1 MSDFAKDLESRFVR
15 YCAID
20 SQADD
25 KSGTHPSSSVQ
36 IEMGKVLEQEL
47 REIGASDVTRN
58 DHGAVLATIPGNRSG
73 PTIAFMAHMDTTPQ
87 FNATGVKPRVIRTY
101 DGGDIR
107 YPDNASLVL
116 SPEQVP
122 YLSEKVGDTIVTAS
136 GTTLLGADDKAGVA
150 IVMTAAK
157 HLIDNPDLPHG
168 PIRICFTTD
177 EEIGKGVYPALVQ
190 EVGADFAY
198 TFDGQKV
205 GEIEFETFSADEAII
220 RIEGVSI
227 HPGLAKDQLVNAVV
241 LASRFV
247 AALPRDMSPETTE
260 GREGYVHATEIS
272 GGSSEVVIRV
282 IIRDYELDGLAAKG
296 QMIQDIAAELQ
307 AFEPRAKISCSIRAQ
322 YRNMRYWLEKDKRP
336 VDLAERAMIE
346 IGQTPKFT
354 AFRGGTDGSRFT
366 EMGLPCP
373 NLFAGM
379 QEIHGPLEWVSVQD
393 MEVAVALMLKIAEL
407 GVGTS
412 E

>member
-1 MSDFAKDLESRFVR
+1 MPSFAQEIESRFVR

-20 SQADD
+20 SQASD
-25 KSGTHPSSSVQ
+25 KSTTHPSTAVQ
-36 IEMGKVLEQEL
+36 IEMGKVLEQDL
-47 REIGASDVTRN
+47 RDIGATDVRRN
-58 DHGAVLATIPGNRSG
+58 DHGAVLATIPGNTAG

-87 FNATGVKPRVIRTY
+87 FNASGVKPRVIHDY
-101 DGGDIR
+101 DGSEIR
-107 YPDNASLVL
+107 YPDNPDLVL
-116 SPEQVP
+116 SPERSP
-122 YLSEKVGDTIVTAS
+122 YLREKIGDTLVTAS

-157 HLIDNPDLPHG
+157 HLIDNPHLPHG

-177 EEIGKGVYPALVQ
+177 EEIGKGVYPELV
-190 EVGADFAY
+190 EELGADFAY

-205 GEIEFETFSADEAII
+205 GEIEYETFSADEATI

-227 HPGLAKDQLVNAVV
+227 HPGLAKNQLVNAIV
-241 LASRFV
+241 LAARLV
-247 AALPRDMSPETTE
+247 DAMPRDMAPETTE
-260 GREGYVHATEIS
+260 GRQGYVHATEIT
-272 GGSSEVVIRV
+272 GGSSEVTLRV

-296 QMIQDIAAELQ
+296 QLIQDLVARLQ
-307 AFEPRAKISCSIRAQ
+307 AEEPRARITCSIRAQ

-336 VDLAERAMIE
+336 VDLAEQAMIA
-346 IGQTPKFT
+346 IGQTPAFT

-366 EMGLPCP
+366 EMGLLCP

-393 MEVAVALMLKIAEL
+393 MEVAVALMLKIAEM
-407 GVGTS
+407 GTS
-412 E
+412 QA

>member
-1 MSDFAKDLESRFVR
+1 MSDFAHDLESRFVR
-15 YCAID
+15 YCAVD
-20 SQADD
+20 SQAND

-47 REIGASDVTRN
+47 RDIGASDVRRN
-58 DHGAVLATIPGNRSG
+58 DHGAVLAKIPGNRSG
-73 PTIAFMAHMDTTPQ
+73 PTIGFVAHMDTTPQ
-87 FNATGVKPRVIRTY
+87 FNATGVKPRVIHNY
-101 DGGDIR
+101 DGGEIR

-116 SPEQVP
+116 SPAEVP
-122 YLSEKVGDTIVTAS
+122 HLREKIGHTIVTAS

-150 IVMTAAK
+150 IIMTAAK
-157 HLIDNPDLPHG
+157 HLIDNPHLLHG

-190 EVGADFAY
+190 ELGADFAY

-205 GEIEFETFSADEAII
+205 GEIEFETFSADEALI

-227 HPGLAKDQLVNAVV
+227 HPGLAKGQLVNAIV

-247 AALPRDMSPETTE
+247 AALPGNMSPETTE
-260 GREGYVHATEIS
+260 GRQGYVHATEIT
-272 GGSSEVVIRV
+272 GGSSEVVLRV
-282 IIRDYELDGLAAKG
+282 IIRDYELNGLTAKG
-296 QMIQDIAAELQ
+296 RLIEDLAAELQ
-307 AFEPRAKISCSIRAQ
+307 ALEPRARISCTIRAQ
-322 YRNMRYWLEKDKRP
+322 YRNMRYWLEQDKRP

-366 EMGLPCP
+366 EMGLLCP

-407 GVGTS
+407 GEQPTQ
-412 E
+412 

>member
-1 MSDFAKDLESRFVR
+1 MSDFASDLESRFVG

-20 SQADD
+20 SQASD
-25 KSGTHPSSSVQ
+25 KSDTHPSSQVQ
-36 IEMGKVLEQEL
+36 IAMGKVLEQEL
-47 REIGASDVTRN
+47 RDIGASDVTRN
-58 DHGAVLATIPGNRSG
+58 DHGAVLAMIPGTISG
-73 PTIAFMAHMDTTPQ
+73 PTIGFVAHMDTTPQ
-87 FNATGVKPRVIRTY
+87 FNATGVKPRVIRNY
-101 DGGDIR
+101 DGSDVR

-122 YLSEKVGDTIVTAS
+122 YLREKVGDTIVTAS

-157 HLIDNPDLPHG
+157 HVRDNPHLPHG

-190 EVGADFAY
+190 EMGADFAY

-241 LASRFV
+241 LASQLV

-260 GREGYVHATEIS
+260 GREGYVHATEIT
-272 GGSSEVVIRV
+272 GGSSEVVLRV

-296 QMIQDIAAELQ
+296 QLIQDLVAELK
-307 AFEPRAKISCSIRAQ
+307 ASEPRAKISCSIRAQ

-336 VDLAERAMIE
+336 VDLAERAMIA

-366 EMGLPCP
+366 EMGLLCP

-407 GVGTS
+407 GTEPS
-412 E
+412 Q

>member
-1 MSDFAKDLESRFVR
+1 MSRFAEDLETRFVR

-20 SQADD
+20 SQASD
-25 KSGTHPSSSVQ
+25 KSTTHPSTPVQ

-47 REIGASDVTRN
+47 HAIGATDIRRN
-58 DHGAVLATIPGNRSG
+58 DHGAVLATIPGNTDG
-73 PTIAFMAHMDTTPQ
+73 PTIGFVAHMDTTPQ
-87 FNATGVKPRVIRTY
+87 FNATGVKPRVIRSY
-101 DGGDIR
+101 DGGNIR
-107 YPDNASLVL
+107 YPDHPSLVL
-116 SPEQVP
+116 SPDQFP
-122 YLSEKVGDTIVTAS
+122 YLGEKVGHTIVTAS

-177 EEIGKGVYPALVQ
+177 EEIGKGVYPELVA
-190 EVGADFAY
+190 EMAADFAY

-205 GEIEFETFSADEAII
+205 GEIEFETFSADEATI

-227 HPGLAKDQLVNAVV
+227 HPGLAKNQLVNAIP
-241 LASRFV
+241 LAARLI

-260 GREGYVHATEIS
+260 GREGYVHATEIA
-272 GGSSEVVIRV
+272 GGSSEIVLRI
-282 IIRDYELDGLAAKG
+282 IIRDYELEGLAAKG
-296 QMIQDIAAELQ
+296 QLIEDIVAEVQ
-307 AFEPRAKISCSIRAQ
+307 AFEPRAKISCEIRAQ

-336 VDLAERAMIE
+336 VDLAERAMVA
-346 IGQTPKFT
+346 IGQTPRFT

-407 GVGTS
+407 GAQAAR
-412 E
+412 